1 MQFRYQYFGAT
12 TVDETATAQSFR
24 FAPDLL
30 RPPTHFDATLRRDG
44 LAHLQFREALSALHA
59 VVVSDMRVR
68 GRDKSAYR
76 QWLEANEQSL
86 LAQFMAR
93 AGTLKARAATLR
105 SELSA
110 LREKK
115 SALMQPFYQ
124 AQRKYFDWLY
134 RANRDAWYV
143 LDPVITV
150 HPDRLLFEAFSQDES
165 SYCAVSVSHEVFA
178 HTGPMACGTTNID
191 YSASLYEEFQKIRDY
206 RDTRLTVNPAGF
218 GVQVGGDPA
227 LREEKIDLPESWVR
241 GFLQVSSAMAL
252 PATVLELH
260 PMDLHSLC
268 ATLRQHR
275 ERGGPRSIRVELAPG
290 AAPTL
295 VFEPWNL
302 VLPTRRSHLV
312 GEALKAPQ
320 TVRLWG
326 RRRLLLLERLIALAT
341 RVRVHLLGSGLP
353 SFWVVEM
360 GPVSVTLGLS
370 GWSANDWSAAARFH
384 LLAPRHAVEESTKLA
399 VAQELQKHWQATP
412 AQIAVRT
419 GLPRADVSAA
429 LALWTQAGRAV
440 YDLANARFAWRE
452 LMREPLDLR
461 LLQAAS
467 DEENAGLQLVLAGG
481 VVLQAIDRAQE
492 ASGHSSG
499 HLRVRGQVRQGQ
511 RTEEP
516 MLELDA
522 DERIVDARC
531 TCNHHQQH
539 GLRRG
544 PCSHVLALRL
554 VAQPSIDVLR
564 REASAAA
571 VADEE
576 GVR

>member
-1 MQFRYQYFGAT
+1 MQFRYQYFGSTA
-12 TVDETATAQSFR
+12 VDASATAQSFR

-30 RPPTHFDATLRRDG
+30 RPLTHFDATLRRDG
-44 LAHLQFREALSALHA
+44 LAHLQFREALSALHS
-59 VVVSDMRVR
+59 VVVSDMRAR

-93 AGTLKARAATLR
+93 AGELKERAAALR
-105 SELSA
+105 TELGV

-115 SALMQPFYQ
+115 SALLQPFYR

-134 RANRDAWYV
+134 QAHRDAWYV

-165 SYCAVSVSHEVFA
+165 SYCAVSVSHNVFER
-178 HTGPMACGTTNID
+178 TGEMACGTTNID
-191 YSASLYEEFQKIRDY
+191 YSASLYEEFQKIRGY
-206 RDTRLTVNPAGF
+206 RETRLTVDPGGF
-218 GVQVGGDPA
+218 GVQLGSDPA
-227 LREEKIDLPESWVR
+227 LHEEKIDLPDSWVR

-275 ERGGPRSIRVELAPG
+275 ERGGPRSIRVELAPE
-290 AAPTL
+290 AAPKL

-302 VLPTRRSHLV
+302 ELPTRRSQLV

-320 TVRLWG
+320 TIRLWG

-341 RVRVHLLGSGLP
+341 RVRVHLLGTGLP
-353 SFWVVEM
+353 SFWAVEM
-360 GPVSVTLGLS
+360 GEVTVTLGLS

-384 LLAPRHAVEESTKLA
+384 LLAPRHAIDESAKLA
-399 VAQELQKHWQATP
+399 VAQDLQQHWQATP
-412 AQIAVRT
+412 AQIAART

-440 YDLANARFAWRE
+440 YDIAAGRFAWRE

-461 LLQAAS
+461 QLQAAS
-467 DEENAGLQLVLAGG
+467 EEENAGLQLVLAGG
-481 VVLQAIDRAQE
+481 VRLQGIDQAE
-492 ASGHSSG
+492 G
-499 HLRVRGQVRQGQ
+499 HLRVRGEVKQGR
-511 RTEEP
+511 RTERP
-516 MLELDA
+516 VLELDA
-522 DERIVDARC
+522 DERMTDAQC
-531 TCNHHQQH
+531 SCSHFQQH

-544 PCSHVLALRL
+544 PCSHMLALRL
-554 VAQPSIDVLR
+554 VAQPKIDALR
-564 REASAAA
+564 REAAPAPAA
-571 VADEE
+571 VAEE
-576 GVR
+576 DAR